1 MIFYIGFQVEFSTKA
16 SIAGNMRLLEVQQAA
31 FNKEVAIMIT
41 ITVMAV
47 MIVIT
52 ITVMTII
59 IYYTVLVIMM
69 TI

>member
-1 MIFYIGFQVEFSTKA
+1 MEFSTKA

-31 FNKEVAIMIT
+31 FNKEVAIMMS

-52 ITVMTII
+52 ITVMKVIT
-59 IYYTVLVIMM
+59 YYTVVVIMM
-69 TI
+69 TF

>member
-1 MIFYIGFQVEFSTKA
+1 MEFRTKA
-16 SIAGNMRLLEVQQAA
+16 SIAGNTRLLEVQQAA
-31 FNKEVAIMIT
+31 FNKEVVIMMT

-59 IYYTVLVIMM
+59 IYYSGDYDDHLIVDI
-69 TI
+69 IQ

>member
-1 MIFYIGFQVEFSTKA
+1 MEFSTKA

-31 FNKEVAIMIT
+31 FNKEVVIMMTT
-41 ITVMAV
+41 ITVVAE

-59 IYYTVLVIMM
+59 IYFLW
-69 TI
+69 

>member
-1 MIFYIGFQVEFSTKA
+1 MEFSTKA

-31 FNKEVAIMIT
+31 FNKEVVIMMT

-47 MIVIT
+47 MIVIA

-59 IYYTVLVIMM
+59 ICYSGDHDDYLIVHVIQ
-69 TI
+69 